1 MTDLISRLRAL
12 SRNEHDDLT
21 IGDEAAD
28 EIEKLRAALEV
39 YADPGFYHAC
49 MFMFDRPTGG
59 FDEDF
64 DYDEDYERDMPGKL
78 ARAALKEPT

>member
-1 MTDLISRLRAL
+1 MTDLISRLREQ
-12 SRNEHDDLT
+12 SRRGYWPLL
-21 IGDEAAD
+21 GDEAAD